1 MGSQQFDII
10 GERLYTKMAPK
21 FGYWNIQGL
30 GQSSRM
36 LLHYTDTK
44 YEDTFYHFGTTEWS
58 AAKENNPWE
67 LSFPNLPYYV
77 DGDVKLT
84 QSAAILRHIG
94 RKNGLYGLND
104 NEAAEIDMLLDTGKD
119 IKLGFALPNVMTKT
133 LMRDKEE
140 IIKKQD
146 AKFDTAGREVTGS
159 TMTPTAS

>member
-1 MGSQQFDII
+1 MVLKIH
-10 GERLYTKMAPK
+10 
-21 FGYWNIQGL
+21 NIFQL

-58 AAKENNPWE
+58 AAKEINPWE

-104 NEAAEIDMLLDTGKD
+104 LEAAEIDMLLDTGKD

-133 LMRDKEE
+133 LVRL
-140 IIKKQD
+140 
-146 AKFDTAGREVTGS
+146 FNFWGHL
-159 TMTPTAS
+159 

>member
-1 MGSQQFDII
+1 MVLKIH
-10 GERLYTKMAPK
+10 
-21 FGYWNIQGL
+21 NIFQL

-58 AAKENNPWE
+58 AAKEINPWE

-104 NEAAEIDMLLDTGKD
+104 LEAAEIDMLLDTGKD

-133 LMRDKEE
+133 LVRL
-140 IIKKQD
+140 
-146 AKFDTAGREVTGS
+146 FNF
-159 TMTPTAS
+159 